1 MATHSINPFASF
13 STVDVAESYALV
25 PTTPK
30 VSDVEVEELHA
41 EAVEITIAW
50 GSNVLAVKHLSPPRP
65 FTIGDGADFV
75 APVELLGA
83 SRVQVVSCDG
93 GTVRVVV
100 PAKAEGTVSA
110 ENRAAQSIGELVA
123 QGFGRASANGAREF
137 DLSAGTSASFDL
149 GELTVTVAAVRAGKR
164 VEKGLLTG
172 LAASAYQHTGL
183 SFLLHGA
190 IIGSLAFFMP
200 SMGQDDAEGMDRDQ
214 LLMMQ
219 KMLNASAER
228 NNEPLPQDS
237 AAPAEAPG
245 GAGTRAVG
253 EEGKMGKAQASTNGR
268 WQKEGPRDNAN
279 PQLSRAELK
288 SMAADFGMNGL
299 LASMSLSDPNAPT
312 AAWAPP
318 DGRGRDAQSFN
329 GAMWANDIGDA
340 VGAGGLGL
348 FGTGENGGGKGFGVG
363 LGDVGTI
370 GHGQGTCTTGDCQGF
385 GPGGKGGWGRGGNHV
400 TGDHQVSKISM
411 RVPVTTGNGHIP
423 PEVIQRIVRAN
434 YGRFRACYESGL
446 RTNPSLTGRV
456 SVRFVIGREGAV
468 STSQDGGSDLPDQ
481 AVTSCVVRSFGNL
494 SFPQPE
500 GGIVTVNYP
509 IVFSPGE

>member
-83 SRVQVVSCDG
+83 SRVQIVACDG

-100 PAKAEGTVSA
+100 PARSEGTVSA
-110 ENRAAQSIGELVA
+110 PNRAAQSIGELVA
-123 QGFGRASANGAREF
+123 QGFGRATGNGAREL
-137 DLSAGTSASFDL
+137 DLSAGTSASFSL

-164 VEKGLLTG
+164 VEKGLLAG

-312 AAWAPP
+312 AAWAPL
-318 DGRGRDAQSFN
+318 DGRGKDAQSFN
-329 GAMWANDIGDA
+329 GAMWASDMKAAEKCVNLYANGKAMNDNQFSA
-340 VGAGGLGL
+340 V
-348 FGTGENGGGKGFGVG
+348 
-363 LGDVGTI
+363 
-370 GHGQGTCTTGDCQGF
+370 
-385 GPGGKGGWGRGGNHV
+385 
-400 TGDHQVSKISM
+400 S
-411 RVPVTTGNGHIP
+411 
-423 PEVIQRIVRAN
+423 
-434 YGRFRACYESGL
+434 
-446 RTNPSLTGRV
+446 SLT
-456 SVRFVIGREGAV
+456 FNIG
-468 STSQDGGSDLPDQ
+468 
-481 AVTSCVVRSFGNL
+481 CGNL
-494 SFPQPE
+494 QTSTLARYANRKQWPE
-500 GGIVTVNYP
+500 MCGQLNRWVYANGKKLNGLVKRRADEYKLCMEV
-509 IVFSPGE
+509 GK